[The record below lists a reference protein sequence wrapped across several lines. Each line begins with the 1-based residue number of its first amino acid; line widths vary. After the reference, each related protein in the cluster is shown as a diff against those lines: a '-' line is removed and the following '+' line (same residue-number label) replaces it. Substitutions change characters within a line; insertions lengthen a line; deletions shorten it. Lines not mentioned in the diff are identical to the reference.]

1 MMRKAAALVLAAFV
15 LAGLVVVGAARAAY
29 TLADF
34 QDAVSA
40 LLAVDPTIAPPA
52 NDPSQNFVTGGFGD
66 VYGYNNGVSAQS
78 DPSGTNVQGH
88 LSSSNP
94 AGSTSLEAGSRIRG
108 DVICLAV
115 SGKLAATG
123 ISGTLNGT
131 PYTEVEVYRDGGPGG
146 VGDGFNAFSVSDP
159 EDCAG
164 YLVAFAADASP
175 ITHGN
180 ILVNDAT

>member
-1 MMRKAAALVLAAFV
+1 MKKAAAFVVAVLVLSA
-15 LAGLVVVGAARAAY
+15 LVVAGVARAAY

-52 NDPSQNFVTGGFGD
+52 NDPSKDFVTGGFGD

-78 DPSGTNVQGH
+78 DPSGANVRGQ

-94 AGSTSLEAGSRIRG
+94 GGSTGVEAGFKIRG
-108 DVICLAV
+108 DVICMAV

-123 ISGTLNGT
+123 ISGTINGT
-131 PYTEVEVYRDGGPGG
+131 PYTEIEVYRDGGQGG
-146 VGDGFNAFSVSDP
+146 TADGFAAFSRFDP
-159 EDCAG
+159 QDCANH
-164 YLVAFAADASP
+164 LVDAIDAPP

-180 ILVNDAT
+180 ILVNDAP